1 VRLGEQDL
9 FFQWDEAR
17 REKLL
22 RMLAE
27 LTGLNEPNL
36 EDLPE
41 LIERL
46 EMDPVDIAD
55 ILVEVED
62 EFSDGSNQ

>member
-1 VRLGEQDL
+1 
-9 FFQWDEAR
+9 
-17 REKLL
+17 
-22 RMLAE
+22 MLAE